1 MINIQKSHLVHIGS
15 IRSILFGP
23 FWSCSVLFS
32 QFYPLTFY
40 LVQFGP
46 LGFIQST
53 SVIFGPFSPHWLY
66 SIQFVHFGPLQFCS
80 GHSVHFGHIQYP
92 FGFKLIWCL
101 RFVFCIFLSLSFF
114 FWFSLQLLTSSRVPQ
129 ITLFSNFF
137 IKNGSHSIIY
147 TFKNYFATV
156 FSVSVLAKISYIQTD
171 PQSILV
177 LFGPIQPTLVRF
189 GPCWSILSISVQ
201 LGPFRSI
208 LSTLVLFDSPFF
220 YLVHSVHFVSFGPI
234 RSIGLLWSTSIYFCA
249 IT

>member
-53 SVIFGPFSPHWLY
+53 SVIFGPFSPHQLY

-80 GHSVHFGHIQYP
+80 SHSVHFGHIQYP

-101 RFVFCIFLSLSFF
+101 RFVFFISLSLFF
-114 FWFSLQLLTSSRVPQ
+114 FFFGSACNCLQVHGSHKLHFSAIFSLKMGPT
-129 ITLFSNFF
+129 
-137 IKNGSHSIIY
+137 
-147 TFKNYFATV
+147 
-156 FSVSVLAKISYIQTD
+156 
-171 PQSILV
+171 V
-177 LFGPIQPTLVRF
+177 LFTHLKI
-189 GPCWSILSISVQ
+189 ISLQ
-201 LGPFRSI
+201 YF
-208 LSTLVLFDSPFF
+208 LFQFQQK
-220 YLVHSVHFVSFGPI
+220 
-234 RSIGLLWSTSIYFCA
+234 
-249 IT
+249 